1 MRESNDDMCGKFP
14 LSGGRA
20 VGNGLQGYMIIKKK
34 KKTNKTLGR
43 RRNSSSRGNKL
54 VTESGGE
61 RMEVQ
66 LSKFVWWCAKRM
78 L

>member
-1 MRESNDDMCGKFP
+1 
-14 LSGGRA
+14 
-20 VGNGLQGYMIIKKK
+20 MIIKKK

-66 LSKFVWWCAKRM
+66 LSKFVWWRAKRM